1 MPVCEM
7 QGISQIVSLNPISP
21 HHFKKLNSGY
31 EILSEQQE
39 NFQQTSVRNTT
50 LGISLEQA
58 VFLLILFGS
67 FMFAF
72 FPTWKGLVS
81 AWYHSDDSFGF
92 FIPPVCVFIGW
103 LKRDVLSK
111 LERKPSRLGLGL
123 VIAGLLFYLIGRLGE
138 ITTLAALSIL
148 PTLAGVI
155 LFLWG
160 AAFLKELLFPLFLML
175 CMIPVPAQI
184 YSAMT
189 IPLQLWVSQAST
201 WLAGLLGVA
210 IYSEGNVITLP
221 HKTLEVVQACSGLRS
236 LTTLLSLSAI
246 LGYFLLKSNILRA
259 VLIVSALPISI
270 VVNVI
275 RVLAL
280 IVCEYYFGFDLN
292 AGTAHTAFG
301 LVIFLLALVMI
312 ILVRGGLSFWDRSAV
327 SK

>member
-1 MPVCEM
+1 
-7 QGISQIVSLNPISP
+7 
-21 HHFKKLNSGY
+21 
-31 EILSEQQE
+31 LSEACE
-39 NFQQTSVRNTT
+39 NLEPACVPKTSA
-50 LGISLEQA
+50 GIGLEQA
-58 VFLLILFGS
+58 AFLLILLGS
-67 FMFAF
+67 FMFAY

-81 AWYHSDDSFGF
+81 AWYNSDDSFGF
-92 FIPPVCVFIGW
+92 FIPPVCLFIGW

-111 LERKPSRLGLGL
+111 LEKKPSRLGLVLAIG
-123 VIAGLLFYLIGRLGE
+123 GLLFYLVGRLGE
-138 ITTLAALSIL
+138 ITTLAALSII

-155 LFLWG
+155 LYLWG
-160 AAFLKELLFPLFLML
+160 AAFLKELIFPLLLMV
-175 CMIPVPAQI
+175 CMIPVPSQI

-236 LTTLLSLSAI
+236 LTTLLSLGAI
-246 LGYFLLKSNILRA
+246 LGYFLLKSNFLRA
-259 VLIVSALPISI
+259 VLIASALPVSI

-280 IVCEYYFGFDLN
+280 IICEYYFDFDLN
-292 AGTAHTAFG
+292 AGHAHTAFG
-301 LVIFLLALVMI
+301 LVIFLLALALI
-312 ILVRGGLSFWDRSAV
+312 ILVRGGLSFWDKSAV